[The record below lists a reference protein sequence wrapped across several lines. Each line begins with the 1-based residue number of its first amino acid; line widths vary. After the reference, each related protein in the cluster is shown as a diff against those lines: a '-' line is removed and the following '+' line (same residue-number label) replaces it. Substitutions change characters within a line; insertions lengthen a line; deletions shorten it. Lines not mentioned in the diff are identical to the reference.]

1 MISVS
6 PSSRAAA
13 RACSEVIGVLFE
25 RRHFFCRSELPMPCD
40 WTVIAL
46 DAAVCI
52 TSTARTQVGPTPKGP
67 GAPGVAITGMQGTAE
82 TEGGPRSGI
91 RCCSAHAISCWL
103 SSARPSLAIQLDDI
117 IGLAM
122 CRGHEHSGLERINGS
137 LLCKKFYNFREKSGR
152 PSLAV
157 TDQEAVARL
166 FCSRSHSGAGVR
178 AVRDGVRGGGARGGG
193 ARARHAIHLEY
204 GSRSSH
210 G

>member
-122 CRGHEHSGLERINGS
+122 CRGPLAWNESMEVCS
-137 LLCKKFYNFREKSGR
+137 AKKSGPACLAMREGIGCTVILLALRTLQPASARR
-152 PSLAV
+152 P
-157 TDQEAVARL
+157 RRPRRRHPRRRR
-166 FCSRSHSGAGVR
+166 SRP
-178 AVRDGVRGGGARGGG
+178 
-193 ARARHAIHLEY
+193 ARHP
-204 GSRSSH
+204 SRVWQ
-210 G
+210 